1 MNFREKKI
9 YSIFEITLIFILFL
23 LIVFFISNT
32 YGLDRHWAAF
42 PDHEVT
48 YAYNALL
55 FNSAIEHEQTDHS
68 GYFSI
73 LFLSIFYKI
82 LNLLGYLSTF
92 KFSLLNNNNYEIDFQ
107 NIIFFTRVYSSIT
120 IAILYTLLFYFINY
134 FSKNKLY
141 SLLLSLILFST
152 LSNFVHISKLRT
164 EIITLIFFILSF
176 FNLIL
181 FFKKENTFRFYNI
194 IFFFLFL
201 FCSILNKS
209 QVFFYLP
216 YMLLLTYF
224 YIEHMKDFNLN
235 NFKFVENKNLKF
247 FLVFIC
253 IGYLLIKFLSEY
265 SPTILSPIFIVL
277 NILMLNIF
285 FYISLR
291 KFSLDIEKNLV
302 TINLLWM
309 IIFLLFKS
317 FLFIH
322 PSTNELAFA
331 NTFTNV
337 IGAVFSLAGNN
348 QSNLIL
354 TFINLFTKNINDNI
368 LALTYHS
375 FLLLTFIFLS
385 LIFLKKLKKKEI
397 IFNLC
402 CILSFVIIST
412 INEVKDNLYYE
423 IFADLFLIL
432 GFCNFGLHFK
442 NFKIILFLPIL
453 IIHLY
458 INYNPNINYIS
469 DVKISGKNYSGMKW
483 LCDPNQ
489 NYLYVYH
496 KKLNFNHFRDICK
509 KY

>member
-1 MNFREKKI
+1 M
-9 YSIFEITLIFILFL
+9 
-23 LIVFFISNT
+23 
-32 YGLDRHWAAF
+32 
-42 PDHEVT
+42 
-48 YAYNALL
+48 L

-224 YIEHMKDFNLN
+224 YVEHMKDFNLN

-247 FLVFIC
+247 F
-253 IGYLLIKFLSEY
+253 
-265 SPTILSPIFIVL
+265 
-277 NILMLNIF
+277 
-285 FYISLR
+285 
-291 KFSLDIEKNLV
+291 
-302 TINLLWM
+302 
-309 IIFLLFKS
+309 
-317 FLFIH
+317 
-322 PSTNELAFA
+322 
-331 NTFTNV
+331 
-337 IGAVFSLAGNN
+337 
-348 QSNLIL
+348 
-354 TFINLFTKNINDNI
+354 
-368 LALTYHS
+368 
-375 FLLLTFIFLS
+375 
-385 LIFLKKLKKKEI
+385 
-397 IFNLC
+397 
-402 CILSFVIIST
+402 
-412 INEVKDNLYYE
+412 
-423 IFADLFLIL
+423 
-432 GFCNFGLHFK
+432 
-442 NFKIILFLPIL
+442 
-453 IIHLY
+453 
-458 INYNPNINYIS
+458 
-469 DVKISGKNYSGMKW
+469 
-483 LCDPNQ
+483 
-489 NYLYVYH
+489 
-496 KKLNFNHFRDICK
+496 
-509 KY
+509 